1 MRRINPSRFH
11 VATRGTSRDINSR
24 IVLNLVRAHQP
35 ISRADLAR
43 TMGVS
48 RAAVTLIVNDLL
60 EERLIFEGAT
70 GETVRGRKPT
80 FLYIDS
86 RRRAVIAADI
96 RASETFVMLS
106 DLLGKPL
113 TGVVSFPT
121 ARDPKRLVAT
131 LAAAHQGAARRAST

>member
-1 MRRINPSRFH
+1 MRRINPSRFR
-11 VATRGTSRDINSR
+11 VATRTTSREINSR
-24 IVLNLVRAHQP
+24 IVLSLVRAHQP

-43 TMGVS
+43 AMGVS

-60 EERLIFEGAT
+60 ERKLIFEGAT

-96 RASETFVMLS
+96 RASETYLMLT
-106 DLLGKPL
+106 DLVGKPL
-113 TGVVSFPT
+113 GGVVSYST
-121 ARDPKRLVAT
+121 ERD
-131 LAAAHQGAARRAST
+131 